1 MNQQRGSEPE
11 IQDESD
17 GLDQDTLLAQAKT
30 LSHEQLN
37 LLLHETRR
45 LIKQLGY
52 IMVNPRAPYPH
63 VFKQSSHMVTQVDA
77 LREALVLEQVR
88 RQFEYLQAMIST
100 PTSCDKD
107 AIQMMADLL
116 DIADSPS
123 ESEES
128 HDSPTHAVEEAS

>member
-52 IMVNPRAPYPH
+52 VMADPRASYPQ
-63 VFKQSSHMVTQVDA
+63 VFKKSSDMVKRVDA
-77 LREALVLEQVR
+77 LREALILEQVR
-88 RQFEYLQAMIST
+88 RQFEYLQAMISA

-107 AIQMMADLL
+107 AMPMMADLL
-116 DIADSPS
+116 GIADSLS

-128 HDSPTHAVEEAS
+128 HDSPTHAAEEAS